1 MDQQLSPPDQ
11 NYSSETAKFY
21 VWLKGLEGKVNNLL
35 REMDLIKNDFIK
47 KQAQLR
53 KEMKTLSDDFT
64 EVKHEQEMMKQK
76 MDLIVK
82 ELNTTAGV
90 EDVQVLKKYIEFWN
104 PLNFV
109 TQRDVERIIE
119 TKMAERQHH
128 SKEHHKE

>member
-1 MDQQLSPPDQ
+1 MDQQLSPPEQ
-11 NYSSETAKFY
+11 GYSSETAKLY

-53 KEMKTLSDDFT
+53 KEMKGLSDDLT
-64 EVKHEQEMMKQK
+64 EMKHTQEKMNQK

-90 EDVQVLKKYIEFWN
+90 EDVQVLKKYIEYWN

-119 TKMAERQHH
+119 AKMAERNH
-128 SKEHHKE
+128 SKEHSKE

>member
-1 MDQQLSPPDQ
+1 MDPQLSPPEET
-11 NYSSETAKFY
+11 YSSETAKFY

-53 KEMKTLSDDFT
+53 NDMKTLNDDLM
-64 EVKHEQEMMKQK
+64 EMKHTQEKMNQK

-109 TQRDVERIIE
+109 TQRDVERIME
-119 TKMAERQHH
+119 AKMAEHRHA
-128 SKEHHKE
+128 KEHKE

>member
-1 MDQQLSPPDQ
+1 MDQQLSPPEQ
-11 NYSSETAKFY
+11 AYSNDTAKLY

-47 KQAQLR
+47 KNAQLR
-53 KEMKTLSDDFT
+53 KEMKTVGDDVI
-64 EVKHEQEMMKQK
+64 EMKHEQEKMKQK
-76 MDLIVK
+76 MDLIAK
-82 ELNTTAGV
+82 ELGNTAGV

-109 TQRDVERIIE
+109 TQRDVERIVE
-119 TKMAERQHH
+119 TKMAEHTHH